1 MGTPAIARHHRIAF
15 ALDMDAGWYMRRPD
29 PLHFGRVPSK
39 LKVEQTQVAALREQ
53 GADRIITGPMRKG
66 TRTFFTGL
74 RPLSVEGW
82 YIGNDAELVKGRKV
96 LSLVLFQF
104 SAEGANLT
112 LFYFPRFYRDD
123 RNERAQY
130 AVAFINGMERQR
142 AA

>member
-1 MGTPAIARHHRIAF
+1 MDAQVFAKFHRIAF
-15 ALDMDAGWYMRRPD
+15 DLDMDAGWYIRRPD